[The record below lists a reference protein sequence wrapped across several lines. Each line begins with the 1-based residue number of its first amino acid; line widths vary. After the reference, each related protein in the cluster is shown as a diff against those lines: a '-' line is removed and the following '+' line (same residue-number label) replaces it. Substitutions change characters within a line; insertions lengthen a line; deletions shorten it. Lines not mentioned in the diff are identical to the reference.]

1 MKKLLYSTIIACL
14 ALAGLTSCDPQESDD
29 HSLGAQPQVS
39 QLAFTATPTSA
50 KPNVIDFANTS
61 SVPGVALWDLGNGST
76 AEGTTVQGKYP
87 YAGTYTV
94 TMTLYTSGGSAT
106 ISQEITVANDD
117 ATLLDTPW
125 FNALTGGASAV
136 NGKTWVFDQYHSG
149 HFGVDDVNA
158 YPRSSGWWWSCPE
171 EGKAGSSLYEQEFT
185 FILDGTRLEWKNN
198 GNIYTNENGMNA
210 LGHGG
215 TLNPTVGDYDCPEY
229 RRARQCMV
237 VSLCSEREEREA
249 RSGDNAEGS

>member
-94 TMTLYTSGGSAT
+94 TMTL
-106 ISQEITVANDD
+106 
-117 ATLLDTPW
+117 
-125 FNALTGGASAV
+125 
-136 NGKTWVFDQYHSG
+136 
-149 HFGVDDVNA
+149 
-158 YPRSSGWWWSCPE
+158 
-171 EGKAGSSLYEQEFT
+171 
-185 FILDGTRLEWKNN
+185 
-198 GNIYTNENGMNA
+198 
-210 LGHGG
+210 
-215 TLNPTVGDYDCPEY
+215 
-229 RRARQCMV
+229 
-237 VSLCSEREEREA
+237 
-249 RSGDNAEGS
+249 